1 MANQL
6 SQTEKLLLQDQLKHE
21 QVCIDKYRSYAQQ
34 AQDPQLKQLFNGYA
48 QQEQQHYNTLEQ
60 ILQGQTPSMQGQQQQ
75 QQQQV
80 PGQNLQGSN
89 NPNDA
94 GLCNDMLMTEKYVSG
109 TYDTAIFECQ
119 QNSVRQALNHI
130 QKEEQEHG
138 EGIFNY
144 MKNSGM
150 YQPQ

>member
-1 MANQL
+1 
-6 SQTEKLLLQDQLKHE
+6 
-21 QVCIDKYRSYAQQ
+21 
-34 AQDPQLKQLFNGYA
+34 LFNSYA

-119 QNSVRQALNHI
+119 QNSVRQVLNHI

>member
-6 SQTEKLLLQDQLKHE
+6 SQKEKLLLQDQLKHE
-21 QVCIDKYRSYAQQ
+21 QVCIDKYRSYAQR
-34 AQDPQLKQLFNGYA
+34 AQEPQLKQLFNSYA

-75 QQQQV
+75 QQQQI

-119 QNSVRQALNHI
+119 QNSVRQVLNHI